1 MYDLLQRWACHQ
13 LIAMRIASKLHHLE
27 DVQVADPVETI
38 EGER

>member
-13 LIAMRIASKLHHLE
+13 LIAMRIACKLDHLE
-27 DVQVADPVETI
+27 NVQVADPAKTI